1 MADKARY
8 PSLYIGRERKKG
20 KKEKDKIGNF
30 LSGVMALSL
39 STVAVKIIGLVY
51 KIPMLRLLG
60 SEGMGYFNSAY
71 EIYAL
76 LCVISTSGLPVATS
90 LMISRCNGRE
100 KAAERIFSISMKIFL
115 ALGIIGSVIM
125 LLLAYPFSV
134 FLGSQKGLYSIL
146 AIAPTLFCICAVSAY
161 RGYFQGLS
169 RMAPTAVSQLIEASG
184 KLVFGVFL
192 AMLALHFG
200 FGTEMVA
207 AFAVFGLLL
216 GSIVSA
222 LYLMLLKRRSSNK
235 IRQIETERERG
246 IVKELLRIAIP
257 VTLSS
262 AVISITKM
270 VDMTMILRRLQS
282 IGYNGEQ
289 AFSVYGNYTTLAVPL
304 FALAPALIRSVALP
318 IIPRLSKA
326 IAQNDAEALTD
337 TVNDGLR
344 LTCLISMPIG
354 SGLAFFS
361 KQILELIFK
370 GQIAAVELCA
380 PLLSMLGFSVTLS
393 CLVTVG
399 NAMLNAYGRPTV
411 PLISMTVGT
420 LIKTVL
426 AFILI
431 GNPRIN
437 IAGAPLSTLF
447 CDLVINLINFRYICK
462 YTPGNINVGKCL
474 VRPFLAS
481 TLAVVF
487 PRLFYDYIQMR
498 CESGSIATIAS
509 VFISVII
516 YLILCI
522 LFHAVDKNDICKLRS
537 SKT

>member
-8 PSLYIGRERKKG
+8 PSLYIGCEGKKG

-30 LSGVMALSL
+30 LSGVMALSI

-76 LCVISTSGLPVATS
+76 LCVISTAGLPVAAS
-90 LMISRCNGRE
+90 LMISRCNGRAE
-100 KAAERIFSISMKIFL
+100 AAERIFSVSLKLFL
-115 ALGIIGSVIM
+115 VLGIIGSAIM
-125 LLLAYPFSV
+125 LALAYPFST
-134 FLGSQKGLYSIL
+134 FLGSRKALCSIL
-146 AIAPTLFCICAVSAY
+146 AIAPTLFFICAVSAY
-161 RGYFQGLS
+161 RGYFQGMS
-169 RMAPTAVSQLIEASG
+169 RMAPTAVSQIIEASG
-184 KLVFGVFL
+184 KLVFGILF
-192 AMLALHFG
+192 AMLALQLG
-200 FGTEMVA
+200 FGSEIVA

-222 LYLMLLKRRSSNK
+222 LYLMLLKRRGTDK

-257 VTLSS
+257 VTLSA

-289 AFSVYGNYTTLAVPL
+289 AFSVYGSYTTLAVPL
-304 FALAPALIRSVALP
+304 FALAPALISSVALP
-318 IIPRLSKA
+318 IVPRLSKA
-326 IAQNDAEALTD
+326 IAQNDTGVQAD

-370 GQIAAVELCA
+370 GQTEAVELCA

-399 NAMLNAYGRPTV
+399 NAMLNAYGQPTV
-411 PLISMTVGT
+411 PLVSMTVGT

-426 AFILI
+426 AFVLI
-431 GNPRIN
+431 GNSRIN

-447 CDLVINLINFRYICK
+447 CDLVINLINFKYICK

-481 TLAVVF
+481 TSAVILS
-487 PRLFYDYIQMR
+487 RMFYDLIKMR

-509 VFISVII
+509 VFTSVIV

-522 LFHAVDKNDICKLRS
+522 LFHAVDKNDVSKLRS